1 MIVVYFMFYL
11 LVFSFLLELKSKN
24 NAKLQAYLDDK
35 IYMYNMIEKPESK
48 YISFGIR
55 IVFYAWL
62 YLFMVFIGLN
72 IIGYILLSLITIRFV
87 YSILYLVNFYHYN

>member
-48 YISFGIR
+48 YIFWHKNSILR
-55 IVFYAWL
+55 L
-62 YLFMVFIGLN
+62 DVFIYGVYRAKYYRIHTS
-72 IIGYILLSLITIRFV
+72 II
-87 YSILYLVNFYHYN
+87 NHY

>member
-35 IYMYNMIEKPESK
+35 IYMYNIIEKPESK

-55 IVFYAWL
+55 IAFYAWM

-72 IIGYILLSLITIRFV
+72 IIGYILLSLITI
-87 YSILYLVNFYHYN
+87 LYLVNFYHYN